1 MDFVV
6 WVKFDDDIE
15 RRIHVD
21 DVVVV
26 EMPVE
31 PEFLGGS
38 VLVDFNDQE
47 IWAYLAKSELWK
59 VERYKPQV
67 IERTAKIRIA
77 ARTVR
82 RNPLLQWL
90 AKQEGQKPVYG
101 LPALLKNSD
110 ASK

>member
-6 WVKFDDDIE
+6 WAKFDDDIE
-15 RRIHVD
+15 RLIHVD
-21 DVVVV
+21 DVVSV
-26 EMPVE
+26 EMPFE
-31 PEFLGGS
+31 SEFFGGS
-38 VLVDFNDQE
+38 VLVEFNDQE

-59 VERYKPQV
+59 VEKYKPQV

-90 AKQEGQKPVYG
+90 AKQVGGLRVCG
-101 LPALLKNSD
+101 LPALLKNWD
-110 ASK
+110 AST

>member
-15 RRIHVD
+15 RRIHID
-21 DVVVV
+21 DVVIV

-31 PEFLGGS
+31 PELLGGS
-38 VLVDFNDQE
+38 VLVEFNDQE

-59 VERYKPQV
+59 VEKYKPQV
-67 IERTAKIRIA
+67 IERIAKIRIA

-90 AKQEGQKPVYG
+90 AKKEGEIAACG
-101 LPALLKNSD
+101 LPALLKNWD
-110 ASK
+110 AST